1 MANTLTGIIPTL
13 YDALH
18 VVSREMVGFIPA
30 VRRDSAATRAAVG
43 QTVRSPIG
51 VAGDLEDITPGVN
64 PANTGDTTVA
74 YTDVTINR
82 SKAAPV
88 RWNGEEQL
96 AVGAT
101 GQINV
106 ILRDQFVDAMR
117 KLTNAIE
124 VDLAAAAKTNASR
137 AYGTAG
143 TAPFGT
149 AGDLADIAQIRK
161 ILEDNGAPTTDLQ
174 LVLNSAAMANL
185 RGKQSVLFK
194 VNEAG
199 SSDMLRDGMTQR
211 LQGFALRN
219 SAGITQHVRGAATGA
234 LINNASTEA
243 VGQTTL
249 TLDTIT
255 VNTTGILAGDVVT
268 FAADGVNKYVVN
280 TGLVATSGDIVI
292 GKPGLL
298 TALPDNNAMTIGNS
312 YTGNFAFDRNALVLA
327 ARAPA
332 LPDGG
337 DSADDRMSIT
347 DPVSG
352 LSFEVSVYRQ
362 YRQVKYEVAMAWGV
376 GAPNGAHIA
385 TLLG

>member
-1 MANTLTGIIPTL
+1 MANTLTGVIPTL

-30 VRRDSAATRAAVG
+30 VRRDTAATRAAIG

-51 VAGDLEDITPGVN
+51 VAGDLEDVTPGVN
-64 PANTGDTTVA
+64 PADSGDTTVG
-74 YTDVTINR
+74 YTDITISK
-82 SKAAPV
+82 SKAAPI

-106 ILRDQFVDAMR
+106 ILRDQFADGMR
-117 KLTNAIE
+117 KLVNAIE
-124 VDLAAAAKTNASR
+124 ADLFAAAKVNASR

-143 TAPFGT
+143 TTPFGT
-149 AGDLADIAQIRK
+149 AGDLSDIAQIRR
-161 ILEDNGAPTTDLQ
+161 ILEDNGAPTSDLQ
-174 LVLNSAAMANL
+174 LVLNSASMGNL

-199 SSDMLRDGMTQR
+199 SSDMLRDGMTDR

-219 SAGITQHVRGAATGA
+219 SGGISLHTKGAGTGY
-234 LINNASTEA
+234 LINGAEA

-249 TLDTIT
+249 TLDGGT
-255 VNTTGILAGDVVT
+255 VNTTGIQAGDVVT
-268 FAADGVNKYVVN
+268 FAADTVNKYVVN
-280 TGLVATSGDIVI
+280 TGLTAVAGDIVI
-292 GKPGLL
+292 GKPGALVV
-298 TALPDNNAMTIGNS
+298 LPDNNAMTIGNS
-312 YTGNFAFDRNALVLA
+312 YTGNFAFDRSALVLA
-327 ARAPA
+327 SRAPA
-332 LPDGG
+332 LPSGG
-337 DSADDRMSIT
+337 DSADDRTTIV
-347 DPVSG
+347 DPLTG

-362 YRQVKYEVAMAWGV
+362 YRQVKYEIAMAWGV

>member
-1 MANTLTGIIPTL
+1 MVNTLTGIIPTL
-13 YDALH
+13 YDALN

-30 VRRDSAATRAAVG
+30 VRRDTAATRAALN

-51 VAGDLEDITPGVN
+51 VAGDLEDVTPGVD
-64 PANTGDTTVA
+64 PANSGDTTVS
-74 YTDVTINR
+74 YTDITITK

-101 GQINV
+101 GQINT
-106 ILRDQFVDAMR
+106 ILRDQFTDAMR
-117 KLTNAIE
+117 KLVNAIE
-124 VDLAAAAKTNASR
+124 VDLFTAAKQNASR

-149 AGDLADIAQIRK
+149 ASDLSDIAQIRK
-161 ILEDNGAPTTDLQ
+161 ILEDNGAPTSDLQ
-174 LVLNSAAMANL
+174 LVLSSAAMANL

-199 SSDMLRDGMTQR
+199 SSDMLRNGMTDR

-219 SAGITQHVRGAATGA
+219 SAGISLHTKGAATGA
-234 LINNASTEA
+234 LINNAATEA

-268 FAADGVNKYVVN
+268 FAADSANKYVVN

-298 TALPDNNAMTIGNS
+298 TAIPDNNGMTIGNS

-327 ARAPA
+327 TRAPA
-332 LPDGG
+332 LPQGG
-337 DSADDRMSIT
+337 DSADDRMTLT
-347 DPVSG
+347 DPLSG

-362 YRQVKYEVAMAWGV
+362 YRQVKYEVCLAWGTAAIQ
-376 GAPNGAHIA
+376 GQHIA
-385 TLLG
+385 TLIG